1 MGMISRL
8 AKVFALLLGDKKKF
22 LALAYKVCLDVPV
35 KDLKILLGLSYKD
48 SKYTIYSGLK
58 NYDMGLLCKVFT
70 YAFKYDNIEVYSK
83 AGKMYVCNWCGR
95 VVKENGRVKHLIRYH
110 KKDLRKLEKEFK
122 EFLASRGESLYE

>member
-1 MGMISRL
+1 MISRL
-8 AKVFALLLGDKKKF
+8 SKIFALLLGNKKKF
-22 LALAYKVCLDVPV
+22 LALAYRECLDIPV
-35 KDLKILLGLSYKD
+35 KDLKPLLGSSYQS
-48 SKYTIYSGLK
+48 SKYTVYGGLK
-58 NYDMGLLCKVFT
+58 SYDRNLLCKVFT

-122 EFLASRGESLYE
+122 EFLASRGESLYD